1 MADSPLSNIAR
12 GPAVERL
19 KEEAQSYLMAQAE
32 RMLVGVG
39 HKLGDATVK
48 LNDIADGKSPGFG
61 KLALQAGKKVSEGKG
76 PVRSALEI
84 GGGHLKDKVTDAV
97 KGIGGGKR
105 KKGGAGQK
113 PTVILEYV
121 DVGVPIREAYD
132 QWTQYQEFS
141 TFAKGVKGA
150 TVASDT
156 DTDWKLKVF
165 WSSRSWKAHTTEQ
178 VPDQRITWTSE
189 GAKGTTKGV
198 VTFHSLAENLTRV
211 LLVIEYYP
219 KGLFEK
225 TGNIWRAQGRRAR
238 LDLKNFARHI
248 SIRGE
253 ASDGWRGEIRD
264 GEVVR
269 SHEDAVAEE
278 EREENENESE
288 NESEPANESR
298 NESEND
304 PQSEYDEDREQDQ
317 DEDQGEDADAE
328 YEDEPDAEYEDEPED
343 DEPEAEYEDEDGADE
358 DGADEDGADEDGAD
372 EDGADEDGADEDG
385 VEDEAEGEYED
396 ERPDERADDRSDEP
410 EAEYEDE
417 PEDDEP
423 EAEYEDDEEA
433 DAEEDKRR
441 EYAESSGGGRSRR

>member
-1 MADSPLSNIAR
+1 MAESPLSNITR
-12 GPAVERL
+12 GPAADRV
-19 KEEAQSYLMAQAE
+19 KEEAQAYLMAQVE
-32 RMLVGVG
+32 RMLIGVG
-39 HKLGDATVK
+39 HRLGDATVK

-61 KLALQAGKKVSEGKG
+61 KLAAQAGKKLAEGKG
-76 PVRSALEI
+76 PVRGALEL
-84 GGGHLKDKVTDAV
+84 GGSHLKDSVKNAV

-150 TVASDT
+150 TVANDT
-156 DTDWKLKVF
+156 DSDWKLKVF
-165 WSSRSWKAHTTEQ
+165 WSNRSWKAHTTEQ

-198 VTFHSLAENLTRV
+198 VTFHALAENLTRV
-211 LLVIEYYP
+211 LLVVEYYP

-238 LDLKNFARHI
+238 LDLKHFARHI
-248 SIRGE
+248 SLRGE

-278 EREENENESE
+278 EGEEPEEQRPE
-288 NESEPANESR
+288 
-298 NESEND
+298 D
-304 PQSEYDEDREQDQ
+304 EYDEE
-317 DEDQGEDADAE
+317 EDVR
-328 YEDEPDAEYEDEPED
+328 EDEPAE
-343 DEPEAEYEDEDGADE
+343 EYEDEDEPADE
-358 DGADEDGADEDGAD
+358 QEEELDDEPEGEYDE
-372 EDGADEDGADEDG
+372 
-385 VEDEAEGEYED
+385 EAEGEY
-396 ERPDERADDRSDEP
+396 
-410 EAEYEDE
+410 
-417 PEDDEP
+417 
-423 EAEYEDDEEA
+423 DEEA
-433 DAEEDKRR
+433 DVEADDQADEDVDDEADDQADVDADEEKQR
-441 EYAESSGGGRSRR
+441 EYAGSAGGGRGRR